1 VDYAFDLD
9 VFKGSYRYSMLQ
21 TFRYMNAGFF
31 IGLQVLGPIFFLLT
45 SWTILQIIGPSALTT
60 FTTTSGYADYIPF
73 VIIGFAFQAV
83 IMNAVWSG
91 SNGIRNEQQAGTVEA
106 LFVTPSNKVAW
117 ILGKIAGNITMA
129 LVSTSVV
136 LTVGTLVFS
145 FILRATP
152 NILAAALGVLLT
164 LVGMT
169 AFAFAL
175 AGLTFLAKRADDIN
189 QVLWTSLVFFTGL
202 AFPVEALPQ
211 WAQAISWVFP
221 MTHGLSI
228 TRSAILKGYSIF
240 DPNIFYQIISILIL
254 TVGYIPI
261 GYFSFRMFF
270 DKARKKGVLVGY

>member
-1 VDYAFDLD
+1 MGYAFDFD

-31 IGLQVLGPIFFLLT
+31 VGLQIIGPIFFLLT
-45 SWTILQIIGPSALTT
+45 SWTILQIIGPSALLT
-60 FTTTSGYADYIPF
+60 FTNTSGFADYIPF
-73 VIIGFAFQAV
+73 VILGFAFQAV

-106 LFVTPSNKVAW
+106 IFVTPSSKVAW
-117 ILGKIAGNITMA
+117 MLGKIAGNITMA
-129 LVSTSVV
+129 LVSTSIV
-136 LTVGTLVFS
+136 LTVGSVVFS
-145 FILRATP
+145 FTLRATP
-152 NILAAALGVLLT
+152 NIPAAVIGLLLT
-164 LVGMT
+164 LAGMT

-221 MTHGLSI
+221 ITHGLAI
-228 TRSAILKGYSIF
+228 TRGAILKGYSIF
-240 DPNIFYQIISILIL
+240 DPNLLFPVVSVLIL
-254 TVGYIPI
+254 TLVYIPI
-261 GYFSFRMFF
+261 GYFSFRTFF
-270 DKARKKGVLVGY
+270 DKARRKGALTGY